1 VTELTIRC
9 ISCGQDWSVRKAFNL
24 YEQQSVES
32 YPCPQCGAYTLCCDA
47 PADEGPSRESLRPA
61 ALTWR

>member
-1 VTELTIRC
+1 
-9 ISCGQDWSVRKAFNL
+9 VRKAFNL